1 MRQPDSIKRTRV
13 VNSYD
18 GYRPAKENEVTREV
32 DPNILS
38 TEDFWASFVVRREP
52 CVLRGLCNKDLDF
65 KALKKWAE
73 NASYL
78 KEAAGDENVSVERR
92 DKGRR

>member
-1 MRQPDSIKRTRV
+1 MSQPDSVKRNRV

-32 DPNILS
+32 DPS
-38 TEDFWASFVVRREP
+38 TLGAEDFWASFVVRREP
-52 CVLRGLCNKDLDF
+52 CVLRGLCNKDLNF

-73 NASYL
+73 SASYV

-92 DKGRR
+92 DKGGR

>member
-1 MRQPDSIKRTRV
+1 M

-18 GYRPAKENEVTREV
+18 GYYPAKENEVTREV
-32 DPNILS
+32 DPNTLS
-38 TEDFWASFVVRREP
+38 AKDFWASFVVRREP

-78 KEAAGDENVSVERR
+78 KEAVGDVNVSVERR
-92 DKGRR
+92 DKEGR